1 GFERQ
6 HADVIHPVHPAIMC
20 QAALALFWLY
30 LSNNRL
36 TGSIPAAI
44 GKLSRLRF
52 LLIDSN
58 RLSSTLPASLSALSL
73 LSHLDASNN
82 TLTGPIPPGLGE
94 LSYLAYLLLNRNNLV
109 GEIPSTL
116 VNLPYLFQL
125 DVSNNALSGRP
136 ADLISNLRS
145 LAYLNLS
152 HNYFTG
158 PLPRVYSAPAIAL
171 LDLSRNYFFGPASI
185 VDTQGTPLLS
195 QTSAPG
201 SGTIQSTGAAG
212 LALSV
217 GRNCLVYNLSGT
229 GATAASGSVLGLE
242 GQRSADD
249 CSLFCRTG
257 LSGSATEAENMQCG
271 GWGVCL
277 AKVVTTKSPP
287 AVVFACAPSP
297 GLPRKPP
304 PPPPSPP
311 PSPPPQPPPSPPLS
325 PPPFPPSPPP
335 PSPPC
340 ELLSTTMET
349 AWLKRAAVWTFA
361 GLGLAL
367 AVISCC
373 EMADNYLVISH
384 PSACVA
390 SSNRTHCAA
399 EFRVARRSLSVVP
412 QSQEQVTV
420 AMVAGVQAQ
429 VAAIIAAADEIKASN
444 VRNDHFT
451 NAMARACARQANI
464 ALRYLGQAGDAIEAG
479 TNQRDPGVGGED
491 SEGGFLA
498 RRQLDDDDD
507 DDDDDEDKKDKEKKS
522 KKDKDSGSDSGKKSS
537 KKASP
542 TAGPMVVSATLTAS
556 VTVGSGYSTI
566 QAAVDAAPGGSR
578 FVIYIPAGTYNEQ
591 VLIETADIVLIGA
604 GADKTIITGDE
615 SYGSGSGTFES
626 ATVGVDS
633 DRFVAFGIKF
643 VNTAG
648 PENHQAVAF
657 RATGDQTAL
666 FDCAFD
672 GAQDTLYVDAG
683 RQYYKNCWIGGS
695 MDFIFGDAAVVID
708 APKIQLHPS
717 PSFVTITASGRKSE
731 TPTGIVIRDAEI
743 AADSGTTEVY
753 LGRPWKKCA
762 FTVFINANLPTKQSR
777 EMGNSKSSSS
787 SSSREGR
794 AAAAAAVEEAGGQ
807 QQEQQQQEHESP
819 CVENQQ

>member
-1 GFERQ
+1 
-6 HADVIHPVHPAIMC
+6 M
-20 QAALALFWLY
+20 
-30 LSNNRL
+30 
-36 TGSIPAAI
+36 
-44 GKLSRLRF
+44 
-52 LLIDSN
+52 
-58 RLSSTLPASLSALSL
+58 
-73 LSHLDASNN
+73 
-82 TLTGPIPPGLGE
+82 
-94 LSYLAYLLLNRNNLV
+94 
-109 GEIPSTL
+109 
-116 VNLPYLFQL
+116 
-125 DVSNNALSGRP
+125 
-136 ADLISNLRS
+136 
-145 LAYLNLS
+145 
-152 HNYFTG
+152 
-158 PLPRVYSAPAIAL
+158 
-171 LDLSRNYFFGPASI
+171 
-185 VDTQGTPLLS
+185 
-195 QTSAPG
+195 
-201 SGTIQSTGAAG
+201 
-212 LALSV
+212 
-217 GRNCLVYNLSGT
+217 
-229 GATAASGSVLGLE
+229 
-242 GQRSADD
+242 
-249 CSLFCRTG
+249 
-257 LSGSATEAENMQCG
+257 
-271 GWGVCL
+271 
-277 AKVVTTKSPP
+277 
-287 AVVFACAPSP
+287 
-297 GLPRKPP
+297 
-304 PPPPSPP
+304 
-311 PSPPPQPPPSPPLS
+311 
-325 PPPFPPSPPP
+325 
-335 PSPPC
+335 
-340 ELLSTTMET
+340 
-349 AWLKRAAVWTFA
+349 KRAAVWTFA

-367 AVISCC
+367 AVISCS
-373 EMADNYLVISH
+373 EMADNYLVISN

-390 SSNRTHCAA
+390 STNSTHCAA
-399 EFRVARRSLSVVP
+399 EFRVARRSLGVVP

-420 AMVAGVQAQ
+420 AMVAGVRAQ

-479 TNQRDPGVGGED
+479 TNQRDVPYWLAAADTQVDNCVDGFQTFSPSTEGLPAYIHLEYTAKKAGSTLEALVSITNAAAKAAVAAATDVPSTEEDVAPVRGRRMAVRSSSGAGSAGSGALDWLEPGLYAQLQELQTRMNAEFAAGAGGED
-491 SEGGFLA
+491 SVGGYLG

-507 DDDDDEDKKDKEKKS
+507 DDEEEEDRKDEEKKAKKEQEKKDKEEKKKKKKS
-522 KKDKDSGSDSGKKSS
+522 KENEDSESDSGDKKSSKKKSS

-542 TAGPMVVSATLTAS
+542 TAGPMVVSPSLTAS
-556 VTVGSGYSTI
+556 ATVGSGYSTI
-566 QAAVDAAPGGSR
+566 QAAIDAAPGGTR

-591 VLIETADIVLIGA
+591 VLIETTDIVLIGA

-731 TPTGIVIRDAEI
+731 TPTGIVIRDADI

-762 FTVFINANLPTKQSR
+762 FTVFINANLPAVIEKDGWLSW
-777 EMGNSKSSSS
+777 N
-787 SSSREGR
+787 EGSCMIL
-794 AAAAAAVEEAGGQ
+794 AEAGSKGPGCMVTHLLFTSFHPLLPQ
-807 QQEQQQQEHESP
+807 PHPPSFPPQVIEKDGWLSWNEGSCMFLAEAGSKGPGAASP
-819 CVENQQ
+819 RADWVEPGIITDVSGYDANSFTEVNSWLSWAG

>member
-1 GFERQ
+1 
-6 HADVIHPVHPAIMC
+6 
-20 QAALALFWLY
+20 
-30 LSNNRL
+30 
-36 TGSIPAAI
+36 
-44 GKLSRLRF
+44 
-52 LLIDSN
+52 
-58 RLSSTLPASLSALSL
+58 
-73 LSHLDASNN
+73 
-82 TLTGPIPPGLGE
+82 
-94 LSYLAYLLLNRNNLV
+94 
-109 GEIPSTL
+109 
-116 VNLPYLFQL
+116 
-125 DVSNNALSGRP
+125 
-136 ADLISNLRS
+136 
-145 LAYLNLS
+145 
-152 HNYFTG
+152 
-158 PLPRVYSAPAIAL
+158 
-171 LDLSRNYFFGPASI
+171 
-185 VDTQGTPLLS
+185 
-195 QTSAPG
+195 
-201 SGTIQSTGAAG
+201 
-212 LALSV
+212 
-217 GRNCLVYNLSGT
+217 
-229 GATAASGSVLGLE
+229 
-242 GQRSADD
+242 
-249 CSLFCRTG
+249 
-257 LSGSATEAENMQCG
+257 
-271 GWGVCL
+271 
-277 AKVVTTKSPP
+277 
-287 AVVFACAPSP
+287 
-297 GLPRKPP
+297 
-304 PPPPSPP
+304 
-311 PSPPPQPPPSPPLS
+311 
-325 PPPFPPSPPP
+325 
-335 PSPPC
+335 
-340 ELLSTTMET
+340 
-349 AWLKRAAVWTFA
+349 
-361 GLGLAL
+361 
-367 AVISCC
+367 
-373 EMADNYLVISH
+373 MADNYLVISH

-390 SSNRTHCAA
+390 SSNRTLCAA

-479 TNQRDPGVGGED
+479 TNQRDVPYWLAAADTQVDNCVDGFQTFSPSTEGLPAYIHLEYTAKKAGSTLDALVSVTNAAAKAAVAAATDVPSTEEDVAPVRGRRMAVRSSSGAGSVGSGAMDWLEPGLYAKLQELQTRMNAEFAAGAGGED
-491 SEGGFLA
+491 SEGGSLA

-507 DDDDDEDKKDKEKKS
+507 DDEEDRKDEEKKAKKEQEKKDKEEKKKS
-522 KKDKDSGSDSGKKSS
+522 QKDNDSGSDSGDKKSSSKKSS

-542 TAGPMVVSATLTAS
+542 TAGPMVVSPSLIAS
-556 VTVGSGYSTI
+556 ATVGSGYSTI
-566 QAAVDAAPGGSR
+566 QAAIDAAPGGTR

-591 VLIETADIVLIGA
+591 VLIETTDIVLIGA

-762 FTVFINANLPTKQSR
+762 FTVFINANLPAVIEKDGWLTW
-777 EMGNSKSSSS
+777 N
-787 SSSREGR
+787 EGSCMFL
-794 AAAAAAVEEAGGQ
+794 AEAGSKGPGAA
-807 QQEQQQQEHESP
+807 SP
-819 CVENQQ
+819 RADWVEPGIITDVSGYDANSFTEVNSWLSWAG

>member
-1 GFERQ
+1 
-6 HADVIHPVHPAIMC
+6 
-20 QAALALFWLY
+20 
-30 LSNNRL
+30 
-36 TGSIPAAI
+36 
-44 GKLSRLRF
+44 
-52 LLIDSN
+52 
-58 RLSSTLPASLSALSL
+58 
-73 LSHLDASNN
+73 
-82 TLTGPIPPGLGE
+82 
-94 LSYLAYLLLNRNNLV
+94 
-109 GEIPSTL
+109 
-116 VNLPYLFQL
+116 
-125 DVSNNALSGRP
+125 
-136 ADLISNLRS
+136 
-145 LAYLNLS
+145 
-152 HNYFTG
+152 
-158 PLPRVYSAPAIAL
+158 
-171 LDLSRNYFFGPASI
+171 
-185 VDTQGTPLLS
+185 
-195 QTSAPG
+195 
-201 SGTIQSTGAAG
+201 
-212 LALSV
+212 
-217 GRNCLVYNLSGT
+217 
-229 GATAASGSVLGLE
+229 
-242 GQRSADD
+242 
-249 CSLFCRTG
+249 
-257 LSGSATEAENMQCG
+257 
-271 GWGVCL
+271 
-277 AKVVTTKSPP
+277 
-287 AVVFACAPSP
+287 
-297 GLPRKPP
+297 
-304 PPPPSPP
+304 
-311 PSPPPQPPPSPPLS
+311 
-325 PPPFPPSPPP
+325 
-335 PSPPC
+335 
-340 ELLSTTMET
+340 
-349 AWLKRAAVWTFA
+349 WLKRAAVWTFA

-479 TNQRDPGVGGED
+479 TNQRDVPYWLAAADTQVDNCVDGFQTFSPSTEGLPAYVHLEYTAKKASRTLDALVSITNAAAKAAMAAAIDVPSTEEDVAPMRGRRMAVRSSSGAGSAGNGAMDWLEPGLYAQLQELQTRMNSAFAAGVGGEDSEGGFLARRQLDDDDDDDDDDEDKKDKEKKSKKDKDIGSDSGKKSSKKASPTAGPMYTAKKASRTLDALVSITNAAAKAAMAAAIDVPSTEEDVAPVRGRRMAVRSSSGAGSAGNGAMDWLEPGLYAQLQELQTRMNSAFAAGVGGED

-762 FTVFINANLPTKQSR
+762 FTVFINANLPTVRFALLPALFTPTYPCTPVIEKDGWLSW
-777 EMGNSKSSSS
+777 N
-787 SSSREGR
+787 EGSCMFL
-794 AAAAAAVEEAGGQ
+794 AEAGSKGPGAA
-807 QQEQQQQEHESP
+807 SP
-819 CVENQQ
+819 RADWVEPGIITDVSGYDANTFSEVNSWLSWSG

>member
-1 GFERQ
+1 
-6 HADVIHPVHPAIMC
+6 
-20 QAALALFWLY
+20 
-30 LSNNRL
+30 
-36 TGSIPAAI
+36 
-44 GKLSRLRF
+44 
-52 LLIDSN
+52 
-58 RLSSTLPASLSALSL
+58 
-73 LSHLDASNN
+73 
-82 TLTGPIPPGLGE
+82 
-94 LSYLAYLLLNRNNLV
+94 
-109 GEIPSTL
+109 
-116 VNLPYLFQL
+116 
-125 DVSNNALSGRP
+125 
-136 ADLISNLRS
+136 
-145 LAYLNLS
+145 
-152 HNYFTG
+152 
-158 PLPRVYSAPAIAL
+158 
-171 LDLSRNYFFGPASI
+171 
-185 VDTQGTPLLS
+185 
-195 QTSAPG
+195 
-201 SGTIQSTGAAG
+201 
-212 LALSV
+212 
-217 GRNCLVYNLSGT
+217 
-229 GATAASGSVLGLE
+229 
-242 GQRSADD
+242 
-249 CSLFCRTG
+249 
-257 LSGSATEAENMQCG
+257 
-271 GWGVCL
+271 
-277 AKVVTTKSPP
+277 
-287 AVVFACAPSP
+287 
-297 GLPRKPP
+297 
-304 PPPPSPP
+304 
-311 PSPPPQPPPSPPLS
+311 
-325 PPPFPPSPPP
+325 
-335 PSPPC
+335 
-340 ELLSTTMET
+340 
-349 AWLKRAAVWTFA
+349 
-361 GLGLAL
+361 
-367 AVISCC
+367 
-373 EMADNYLVISH
+373 MADNYLVISH

-390 SSNRTHCAA
+390 SSNRTQCAA

-479 TNQRDPGVGGED
+479 TNQRDEQEEREKEEPGVGGED

-522 KKDKDSGSDSGKKSS
+522 KKDKDIGSDSGKKSS

-591 VLIETADIVLIGA
+591 VLIETTDIVLIGA

-762 FTVFINANLPTKQSR
+762 FTVFINANLPAVIEKDGWLSW
-777 EMGNSKSSSS
+777 N
-787 SSSREGR
+787 EGSCMFL
-794 AAAAAAVEEAGGQ
+794 AEAGSKGPGAASPRADWVEPGIITDVSGYDANTFSEVNSWLSWSGCFCAEEQQHRSGGGPAIAPEAEQGDGQ
-807 QQEQQQQEHESP
+807 QQEQQQQQRREGSRSSSSRRSRGAAAGAAAAGA
-819 CVENQQ
+819 